1 MWLRAVPRAVLGLV
15 FVSLFSACAST
26 DGERGAA
33 VLPPEQRSAESS
45 VGAEPSIG
53 AGTSATPPSEGA
65 RLPGSPALSEI
76 RRRGELLVGVPAD
89 AADFLRRTDGEYR
102 GFDARMAGLLAEG
115 VGLESR
121 SDVAFRRLPDSL
133 RTGALSR
140 GSVDVL
146 LGGFDRKAT
155 GVTVVA
161 PYVVTGPEG
170 RPVERLVG
178 VAEGDARFRD
188 RLRAVLHAAID
199 DGRWAEAA
207 DKTLRDRRPEA
218 RAPELSG

>member
-1 MWLRAVPRAVLGLV
+1 MITGMWLRAVPRAVLGLV
-15 FVSLFSACAST
+15 FVSLLSACAT
-26 DGERGAA
+26 TEGERGAA

-45 VGAEPSIG
+45 AGV
-53 AGTSATPPSEGA
+53 GTSAPSSSEGA

-76 RRRGELLVGVPAD
+76 RRRGELLVGVPTD
-89 AADFLRRTDGEYR
+89 SADFLRRTDGRYR
-102 GFDARMAGLLAEG
+102 GFDVRMAGLLAEG

-121 SDVAFRRLPDSL
+121 SDVAFRRLPASL

-146 LGGFDRKAT
+146 LGGFDRKAD

-161 PYVVTGPEG
+161 PYVVTGPES
-170 RPVERLVG
+170 RPVARLVG

-188 RLRAVLHAAID
+188 RLRAVLAAALD

-207 DKTLRDRRPEA
+207 DETLRDRRPDA